1 MCVCARVCA
10 ALLHIS
16 ASGAAAQNPGP
27 HCFSALPLSV
37 QSHPSP
43 HWTGILALGSTQSHN
58 RIWAGFPLSL
68 PLSFPPPWS
77 SALATIGS
85 WQTSCVTSLPAP
97 LQVNSVNCNTSWK
110 INLFMQFR
118 DHLEE
123 VLKGVSPSPSQQTPL
138 SRCQMT
144 PLAPFPSASL
154 CPQKS
159 PMCPSYLVS
168 PWLFSF
174 SFLAEENIRDLPTL
188 SSTSGWPHPWSTLSC
203 L

>member
-1 MCVCARVCA
+1 MCVCVYVYVQPSCT
-10 ALLHIS
+10 S
-16 ASGAAAQNPGP
+16 
-27 HCFSALPLSV
+27 LPLVLLPGTLGLTAFLLCLSAF
-37 QSHPSP
+37 SLILHP
-43 HWTGILALGSTQSHN
+43 TGILALGSTQSHN

-68 PLSFPPPWS
+68 PLSLPPPWS